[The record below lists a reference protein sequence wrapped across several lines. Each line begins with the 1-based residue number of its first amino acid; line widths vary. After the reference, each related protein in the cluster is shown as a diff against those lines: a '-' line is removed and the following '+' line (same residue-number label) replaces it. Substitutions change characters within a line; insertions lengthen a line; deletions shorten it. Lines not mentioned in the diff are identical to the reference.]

1 MRLSSQS
8 NRPKATKKKN
18 KEPTVEFVR
27 KALNPEETERIGASL
42 EIIVSAVESLRWSA
56 EHSSSRERATV
67 LPLRTP
73 DDESIDQERDA
84 PPRQRPVPDERPDE
98 KTVKSVLLDIK
109 SFVINSPKLRE
120 SIGNTTKVIPTVLA
134 FIDSLHEVIVRDW
147 QRKRELPSA
156 KKKKGKDSSDLGTP
170 RSSSRRKSLKNGRS
184 TPKRNSNSSSATSN
198 SQSRYMLILVRALE
212 ILEQLT
218 QTNSQCADQL
228 VKENPRS
235 LDILVRIFGGV
246 RQYTTT
252 WEGML
257 VLGRVA
263 GVLLSVVSLD
273 DSGRRRFFEAKGG
286 AALLLAVDLV
296 CAVARARKP
305 EPILR
310 GGFDVGGDA
319 WVQLATS
326 VCTLIVEASA
336 SDKLINHSNVRALH
350 SAGVFDALCRLLA
363 ALMRKQRS
371 GSKSHDATTT
381 QTTTGSSDHSDSERE
396 NGYGKSVPPSGTSFP
411 LLHTPY
417 AKKLILALHALVSGQ
432 RDHQRS
438 FLQVTSRPRG
448 HNEHTLLVYPLVRE
462 LNRAWVTSWLGATSP
477 EIDPEDGVTDMYW
490 RYARQWSLD
499 NSTMNGGGGGDNEDN
514 VPTISDTETW
524 EAETKRV
531 RNIASEAYE
540 LYACIQLLLAAL
552 QFEFDDGTEEVRR
565 ALARCSLEKTVHEV
579 AADVGGS
586 AVYSLRVIHNSILE
600 NEDVPSGIS
609 NSTASTTTTST
620 TTKDSTDSTN
630 PTEPTDPSNATNATN
645 ATQITHNA
653 EPITSQIIELASG
666 VSLPPCDAAVQRC
679 ARWYSI
685 VMDECRDLHL
695 YHYDD
700 VTCVEA
706 LDILGKTLRNAGSEG
721 QHIFV
726 NVHGAVDQLIRN
738 INQID
743 ENVMRAACSA
753 TSSLLHG
760 SPMAQRMFLK
770 HGGLNALSDCLCDY
784 DVAIRGL
791 ALRSILIMI
800 KGSRVS
806 MSINSSNNG
815 NDRYTTRVVEDVR
828 KCGILDHCLNI
839 LSEFIV
845 ASTKPC
851 EKEDIGGTKRSRK
864 YDSDMVDVAMQSASV
879 LSYCVDDNVT
889 NQQHVSTRGGM
900 STLRD
905 VLRLCLA
912 WKTSTMERKKRKER
926 SNGSNSSSGGNS
938 GNGGNGKE
946 EDTEDKDERDHHHHT
961 ETNSNN
967 NKSSAASINND
978 PSDPNGS
985 CYKYSHAFRYEPM
998 GMSELTE
1005 NVSGALS
1012 NLAFRNQP
1020 NQDEMRRNGTLA
1032 LCVSALC
1039 GRVGIEFDFNGLHSV
1054 TELLEQRKNQKRQNH
1069 RERRERRERRRER
1082 RSQGVSSSCTG
1093 GSSYSDNTS
1102 MGEGTDGY
1110 DDQGETSFNTQ
1121 QQMKEKEES
1130 NDPLFGVTRHARL
1143 PCRPLALTT
1152 SILNIVVNAVDA
1164 NPMNQVAIGTSEVA
1178 HLLTSLMGHGGPTAD
1193 DRLPLFDEDMN
1204 DRDRAVWTSHPTP
1217 LSLVVGMQK
1226 VSAMACLLAS
1236 HMAWDNIVNQM
1247 HFGTLERVA
1256 QLLCLVE
1263 TGSMFGNLL
1272 RTTVKGQTI
1281 LSKLPLTQYDEYDGH
1296 GYRRDRDEHERDMN
1310 HGNDYI
1316 HETKKTEDP
1325 TTNSMNLPLS
1335 SQQNDTN
1342 SSNISGNG
1350 DVNINTGNTSTTTA
1364 SSTNVSNASNSNTTD
1379 QLLAAEDPTGRDG
1392 IQYLQGGGVGD
1403 PMMDQ
1408 NQTSLGIFSVDEL
1421 GNGGSEEEVQLYA
1434 LMALINMSYHNLA
1447 VHNLVHQAGGVET
1460 ILHLLG
1466 SSAFDVRKA
1475 AIFCLG
1481 NVVTGH
1487 KVKFFCIYKKKTP
1500 FLFRSNFFYFYF

>member
-1 MRLSSQS
+1 MSTFILGKS
-8 NRPKATKKKN
+8 RPKAKKRRQD
-18 KEPTVEFVR
+18 VESTVR
-27 KALNPEETERIGASL
+27 KDLNPEETERIGASL
-42 EIIVSAVESLRWSA
+42 EVVVTAVEALRWSA
-56 EHSSSRERATV
+56 EYGSQSTV

-73 DDESIDQERDA
+73 EDESIDDERDA
-84 PPRQRPVPDERPDE
+84 PTRQRPTPDTRPTE
-98 KTVKSVLLDIK
+98 KSVKSVLLDIK
-109 SFVINSPKLRE
+109 SFVVNSPKLRFA
-120 SIGNTTKVIPTVLA
+120 IGSTTKVIPTVLA
-134 FIDSLHEVIVRDW
+134 FVDSLHEVIVRDW
-147 QRKRELPSA
+147 QRRRELRSA
-156 KKKKGKDSSDLGTP
+156 KKKKAKDGSDGLGTSTP
-170 RSSSRRKSLKNGRS
+170 TSRTRRKSLKSKSERSGRS
-184 TPKRNSNSSSATSN
+184 TPKRSVSSTGSSE
-198 SQSRYMLILVRALE
+198 SRYMLILVRALE

-218 QTNSQCADQL
+218 QNNSKCADQL

-235 LDILVRIFGGV
+235 LDTLVRIFGGV

-263 GVLLSVVSLD
+263 GVLMSVVSLD

-310 GGFDVGGDA
+310 GGFDVAGDA

-363 ALMRKQRS
+363 ALMRRQRS
-371 GSKSHDATTT
+371 SSKSHDTAATTT
-381 QTTTGSSDHSDSERE
+381 SSDHSDSERDS
-396 NGYGKSVPPSGTSFP
+396 SVRATPSGTSFP

-432 RDHQRS
+432 REHQRS

-477 EIDPEDGVTDMYW
+477 EVDPNDGETDMYW
-490 RYARQWSLD
+490 RFARQWCLD
-499 NSTMNGGGGGDNEDN
+499 TTGVGGSNNNNNDIN
-514 VPTISDTETW
+514 SDTSTENVVEMETLV
-524 EAETKRV
+524 AETKRV
-531 RNIASEAYE
+531 RSVASEAYE

-552 QFEFDDGTEEVRR
+552 QFEFDDGTDEVKR

-586 AVYSLRVIHNSILE
+586 AVYSLRV
-600 NEDVPSGIS
+600 VAR
-609 NSTASTTTTST
+609 ASVDEVDKQIDQQNVEIAKDTGNTVTTPYPRTL
-620 TTKDSTDSTN
+620 
-630 PTEPTDPSNATNATN
+630 
-645 ATQITHNA
+645 
-653 EPITSQIIELASG
+653 ELASG
-666 VSLPPCDAAVQRC
+666 VTLASCDEAVSRC

-685 VMDECRDLHL
+685 IMDESRDLHL

-706 LDILGKTLRNAGSEG
+706 LDTLGSTLRSAGSEA

-743 ENVMRAACSA
+743 ENVMKAACSA

-770 HGGLNALSDCLCDY
+770 HGGLSALSDCLCDY
-784 DVAIRGL
+784 DVTIRSL

-806 MSINSSNNG
+806 MSMSQ
-815 NDRYTTRVVEDVR
+815 NDRTRVVEDVR
-828 KCGILDHCLNI
+828 KSGILNHCLNV
-839 LSEFIV
+839 LNEFHV
-845 ASTKPC
+845 ASTKPS
-851 EKEDIGGTKRSRK
+851 ESGSSSSSSASSEGRSGANHHGEMNHVSTKRSRK
-864 YDSDMVDVAMQSASV
+864 LDSDMVDVAMQSASV

-889 NQQHVSTRGGM
+889 NQQHVSSRGGM

-912 WKTSTMERKKRKER
+912 WKTSSGLREGR
-926 SNGSNSSSGGNS
+926 SNSFSSSSTRDRDNSSSNRDRGG
-938 GNGGNGKE
+938 KV
-946 EDTEDKDERDHHHHT
+946 EDKEDHDEHHHHRALLP
-961 ETNSNN
+961 E
-967 NKSSAASINND
+967 D
-978 PSDPNGS
+978 PSNPSGR
-985 CYKYSHAFRYEPM
+985 CYDYTFAHRYSPM

-1012 NLAFRNQP
+1012 NLAFRNQA

-1032 LCVSALC
+1032 LCISALC
-1039 GRVGIEFDFNGLHSV
+1039 GRVGTEHTFDGLNSVSELIEQ
-1054 TELLEQRKNQKRQNH
+1054 QRDQKRQTF

-1082 RSQGVSSSCTG
+1082 RSQGVSSATG
-1093 GSSYSDNTS
+1093 GSSYSDNS
-1102 MGEGTDGY
+1102 EYDGGY
-1110 DDQGETSFNTQ
+1110 DGTNADPTHQLPPECD
-1121 QQMKEKEES
+1121 
-1130 NDPLFGVTRHARL
+1130 DPLHGVTRHARM

-1164 NPMNQVAIGTSEVA
+1164 NPMNQVAVGTPEVA
-1178 HLLTSLMGHGGPTAD
+1178 ELLTLLMGHGGSTPD
-1193 DRLPLFDEDMN
+1193 DRLPLFEN
-1204 DRDRAVWTSHPTP
+1204 DFNDHERAVWTSHPTP

-1226 VSAMACLLAS
+1226 VSAMACLLTS
-1236 HMAWDNIVNQM
+1236 HLAWDNIVNQM

-1263 TGSMFGNLL
+1263 TGSMFGHMLS
-1272 RTTVKGQTI
+1272 TTVKGQTV
-1281 LSKLPLTQYDEYDGH
+1281 LSKLPLTRYDVRH
-1296 GYRRDRDEHERDMN
+1296 GN
-1310 HGNDYI
+1310 HGRHGHSELSEDGTEYL
-1316 HETKKTEDP
+1316 HETKKTDDGASI
-1325 TTNSMNLPLS
+1325 TNTNNSLPAS
-1335 SQQNDTN
+1335 SQQSQNGMMAGTEASV
-1342 SSNISGNG
+1342 SSNGGGENS
-1350 DVNINTGNTSTTTA
+1350 TSVGGA
-1364 SSTNVSNASNSNTTD
+1364 SSSVTGSSNAASLATTD
-1379 QLLAAEDPTGRDG
+1379 QLLAAEDPTGREG
-1392 IQYLQGGGVGD
+1392 IQYLQTNEASSVD
-1403 PMMDQ
+1403 PMLDQ
-1408 NQTSLGIFSVDEL
+1408 HQTSLGIFSVDEL
-1421 GNGGSEEEVQLYA
+1421 GSGGSEEEVQLYA
-1434 LMALINMSYHNLA
+1434 LMALINMSYHNVA

-1466 SSAFDVRKA
+1466 SRAFDVRKA

-1487 KVKFFCIYKKKTP
+1487 KVRYYAFVAAFC
-1500 FLFRSNFFYFYF
+1500 